1 MKLSI
6 VITALLYAFS
16 ASSVAATVP
25 DLSQQDIDIGFEDFE
40 TMLLST
46 NTNPETC
53 TSNCRCP
60 LSNPRCTLAACTSNC
75 KCQNCGCTMPK
86 CTHNC
91 KCQGGKCDMP
101 SCGSNCKCQSGG
113 CPMPVCTQNC
123 KCQSGGCPMPQ
134 CVTACKCTLRGC
146 SSSVGQEE
154 FLEEIESTESES
166 KPVGNTS
173 GDEEFPPCVTPAF
186 NGEDQVSI

>member
-1 MKLSI
+1 
-6 VITALLYAFS
+6 
-16 ASSVAATVP
+16 
-25 DLSQQDIDIGFEDFE
+25 
-40 TMLLST
+40 LST

-60 LSNPRCTLAACTSNC
+60 LSNPSCTLAACTSNC
-75 KCQNCGCTMPK
+75 KCQTGGCAMPK

-113 CPMPVCTQNC
+113 CPMPKCT
-123 KCQSGGCPMPQ
+123 
-134 CVTACKCTLRGC
+134 TACKCTGGGC
-146 SSSVGQEE
+146 SSSVEQEE

-166 KPVGNTS
+166 EPVGNTS
-173 GDEEFPPCVTPAF
+173 GEEEFPACVTPAY
-186 NGEDQVSI
+186 NGEDQVSICRIYCNCYKECFDSNPSHANFITARLRTKCCLHGS